1 MLDWMTAGVIAIA
14 MMQPQTAPPP
24 SSPPAQDPVSRSV
37 TTLED
42 VVVEQRRLEEFVQDF
57 VGEVAAP
64 APRRGLA
71 RWQGGI
77 CVGVVNL
84 RNEAGQYIADRISQV
99 GMDLGLTPGDPGCTP
114 NIVVAFTTDGAEL
127 ASSVVGRNRR
137 AFRIGGSV
145 NRDIVAL
152 RAFETSDAPV
162 RWWHVSVPVDS
173 ETGLRAVRLPGD
185 LDPSTGQPAA
195 PAIAVFAASR
205 LNTQIRDDMNKVII
219 IVDVDGVAST
229 NLTQLADYL
238 TFIALAQVDPDART
252 AAYDTILNVFSSPQ
266 SVDGLTDWDM
276 SYLSSLYRVQNS
288 PARRINPSA
297 QATTMAG
304 DMIRDRR
311 TAQAAE
317 QRAEPE
323 D

>member
-1 MLDWMTAGVIAIA
+1 MFDWMLAGVVAVAII
-14 MMQPQTAPPP
+14 QPQTAPPAAP
-24 SSPPAQDPVSRSV
+24 PRPQEPAQSA

-42 VVVEQRRLEEFVQDF
+42 VVVEQRRLEEFVKDF

-64 APRRGLA
+64 APSRGLA

-84 RNEAGQYIADRISQV
+84 RNVAGQYIADRISQV
-99 GMDLGLTPGDPGCTP
+99 GMDLGLTPGDPGCKP
-114 NIVVAFTTDGAEL
+114 NIVVAFTTDGAAL
-127 ASSVVGRNRR
+127 ASGLVGQNRR
-137 AFRIGGSV
+137 AFRMGGSV

-152 RAFETSDAPV
+152 RAFESSDAPV
-162 RWWHVSVPVDS
+162 RWWHVSIPVDS
-173 ETGLRAVRLPGD
+173 ETGERAVRLPGD
-185 LDPSTGQPAA
+185 IDPSTGQPSA
-195 PAIAVFAASR
+195 PTTSVFAASR
-205 LNTQIRDDMNKVII
+205 LNTQIRDDMNKVMI
-219 IVDVDGVAST
+219 IVDVDGMAST

-238 TFIALAQVDPDART
+238 AFVALAQVDPDAET
-252 AAYDTILNVFSSPQ
+252 AGFDTILNVFDAPR

-288 PARRINPSA
+288 PVRRINPSA

-304 DMIRDRR
+304 AMIRDRR
-311 TAQAAE
+311 AAQTADE
-317 QRAEPE
+317 QPAPR

>member
-1 MLDWMTAGVIAIA
+1 MLDWMLVAVIAAA
-14 MMQPQTAPPP
+14 MMQPQSAPPA
-24 SSPPAQDPVSRSV
+24 SSPRPQDPAAQT

-42 VVVEQRRLEEFVQDF
+42 VVVERRRLEAFVQDF
-57 VGEVAAP
+57 VGQVAAP

-99 GMDLGLTPGDPGCTP
+99 GMDLGLTPGDPGCAP
-114 NIVVAFTTDGAEL
+114 NIVVVFTADGAEL
-127 ASSVVGRNRR
+127 ASAVVNKNRR
-137 AFRIGGSV
+137 AFRMGGSV
-145 NRDIVAL
+145 NRDITAL

-162 RWWHVSVPVDS
+162 RWWHVSLPVDS
-173 ETGLRAVRLPGD
+173 ETGERAIRLPGD
-185 LDPSTGQPAA
+185 IDPGTGEPSA
-195 PAIAVFAASR
+195 PVIATFAASR
-205 LNTQIRDDMNKVII
+205 LNTQIRDDLNKVMI
-219 IVDVDGVAST
+219 IVDVDGTGST

-238 TFIALAQVDPDART
+238 TFVALAQVDPDAET
-252 AAYDTILNVFSSPQ
+252 AAYETILNLFHAPQ

-288 PARRINPSA
+288 PVRRINPSA

-311 TAQAAE
+311 AAQAA
-317 QRAEPE
+317 AERSTPPE
-323 D
+323 

>member
-1 MLDWMTAGVIAIA
+1 MLDWMVAGALAIA
-14 MMQPQTAPPP
+14 MTQPQAAPPVSP
-24 SSPPAQDPVSRSV
+24 PPAQEPAAQST

-42 VVVEQRRLEEFVQDF
+42 VIVEQRRLEEFVKDF

-114 NIVVAFTTDGAEL
+114 NIVVAFTTDGADL
-127 ASSVVGRNRR
+127 ASSLVGQNRR
-137 AFRIGGSV
+137 AFRVGGSV

-152 RAFETSDAPV
+152 RAFETSDAAV

-173 ETGLRAVRLPGD
+173 ETGLRAIRLPGD

-195 PAIAVFAASR
+195 PAVQVFAASR
-205 LNTQIRDDMNKVII
+205 LNSQIRDDMNKVMI
-219 IVDVDGVAST
+219 IVDVDGMAST
-229 NLTQLADYL
+229 NLVQLADYL
-238 TFIALAQVDPDART
+238 TFIALAQVDPDAET
-252 AAYDTILNVFSSPQ
+252 AAYDTILNLFDAPQ

-288 PARRINPSA
+288 PVRRINPSA
-297 QATTMAG
+297 QASAMAG
-304 DMIRDRR
+304 DMIRERR
-311 TAQAAE
+311 AARDAD
-317 QRAEPE
+317 QSPAPRN
-323 D
+323 

>member
-1 MLDWMTAGVIAIA
+1 MLDWMAASALA
-14 MMQPQTAPPP
+14 MALIQPQTAPPVSP
-24 SSPPAQDPVSRSV
+24 PPAQEPSAQSA

-42 VVVEQRRLEEFVQDF
+42 VVVERRRLEEFVQDF

-99 GMDLGLTPGDPGCTP
+99 GLDLGLTPGDPGCTP
-114 NIVVAFTTDGAEL
+114 NIVIAFTADGAGL
-127 ASSVVGRNRR
+127 ASSIVGRNRR

-173 ETGLRAVRLPGD
+173 ETGQRAVRLPGD

-205 LNTQIRDDMNKVII
+205 LNSQIRDDMNKVMI
-219 IVDVDGVAST
+219 IVDVDGTAST

-252 AAYDTILNVFSSPQ
+252 AAYDTILNLFSSPQ

-288 PARRINPSA
+288 PVRRINPSA
-297 QATTMAG
+297 QAATMAG

-311 TAQAAE
+311 VAQAAE
-317 QRAEPE
+317 QRGEPE

>member
-1 MLDWMTAGVIAIA
+1 MLDWMAAGALA
-14 MMQPQTAPPP
+14 MALMQPQTAPPV
-24 SSPPAQDPVSRSV
+24 SSPPAQDPAAQSA

-42 VVVEQRRLEEFVQDF
+42 VVVERRRLEEFVQDF

-99 GMDLGLTPGDPGCTP
+99 GMDLGLTPGDPGCKP
-114 NIVVAFTTDGAEL
+114 NIAVVFTAEGAEL
-127 ASSVVGRNRR
+127 ATALVDRNRR
-137 AFRIGGSV
+137 AFRMGGSV

-152 RAFETSDAPV
+152 RAFQTSDAPV

-173 ETGLRAVRLPGD
+173 ETGERAIRLPGD
-185 LDPSTGQPAA
+185 IDPSTGQPSA
-195 PAIAVFAASR
+195 PTISVFAASR
-205 LNTQIRDDMNKVII
+205 LNTQIRDDMNKVMI

-252 AAYDTILNVFSSPQ
+252 APFDTILNLFRSPQ

-288 PARRINPSA
+288 PVRRINPSA

-311 TAQAAE
+311 AVQAA
-317 QRAEPE
+317 AEPE